1 MRKFKEIFAAI
12 NEIEAGS
19 KKVLSDLSK
28 SKNSFATNEEDWN
41 NYRDEEI
48 ARDISEELK
57 RENSE

>member
-1 MRKFKEIFAAI
+1 MRKFKEIFGAI

-19 KKVLSDLSK
+19 KKVLSVLSK
-28 SKNSFATNEEDWN
+28 SKSSFATNEEDWN